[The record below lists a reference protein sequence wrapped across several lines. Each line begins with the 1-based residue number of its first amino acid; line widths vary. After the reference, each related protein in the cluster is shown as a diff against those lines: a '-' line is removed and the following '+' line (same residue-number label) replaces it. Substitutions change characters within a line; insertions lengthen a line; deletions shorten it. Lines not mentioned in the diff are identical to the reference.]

1 MLVCYLYTIQQS
13 FTKYLTVQLRKQKIT
28 TILKL
33 HLDMMKCPTVHH
45 WRDTL
50 SSFHRICEQLQF
62 LTTRSHLRYLL
73 KHLYVCMHAEV
84 CMRGASLCLHLCAH
98 TSRLVDC
105 SSGFCIGT
113 YTHFPKLDCTWAH
126 LSSTGRPQRFWQSWE
141 CVVLHSP
148 WVGQSAGL
156 WYSSPKQCDDGHSA
170 WLPLVPCE
178 SPPAVVFHLLL
189 LVPVI
194 LLSPGNAEKSI
205 HHKQEQWRNQQRPT
219 DMKTFAYKT
228 PLLELLGAKLH

>member
-1 MLVCYLYTIQQS
+1 MVLNTNITDTESLKIPFNSHSESSVNTRFSHHNRDRFEMLVCYLYTIQQS

-62 LTTRSHLRYLL
+62 LTTRSHLHYLL
-73 KHLYVCMHAEV
+73 KHLYVCMPAEV

-126 LSSTGRPQRFWQSWE
+126 LSSTGRPQRF
-141 CVVLHSP
+141 
-148 WVGQSAGL
+148 
-156 WYSSPKQCDDGHSA
+156 
-170 WLPLVPCE
+170 
-178 SPPAVVFHLLL
+178 
-189 LVPVI
+189 
-194 LLSPGNAEKSI
+194 
-205 HHKQEQWRNQQRPT
+205 
-219 DMKTFAYKT
+219 
-228 PLLELLGAKLH
+228 